1 MSGRLVTG
9 TSQRSRDRALL
20 VALNTRLDL
29 PRDAVIRLALRRDLW
44 SSGGCVATGR
54 LASRIGVA
62 RATLA
67 EARAL
72 IADAERLADVEIRAA
87 ESAAAR
93 VVTMIDPDYPPALTD
108 LELPPPVLYLRGRLP
123 DAPGLAIVGSRR
135 ADDDALGAARTFAR
149 DLAASGMTVVS
160 GLARGVDGAAHR
172 GALASERGTTV
183 AVQAC
188 GADLVYPRRHR
199 GLAEEIAARGALV
212 TEFPMGTEPMA
223 RNFPVRNRIIAA
235 LSLGTLV
242 VQAARR
248 SGTLITARLALE
260 LGREVWAIPGSIYH
274 RRATGANEL
283 IRDGATIVLEPRDVL
298 ESLPLAVRD
307 RLAEVAPPRD
317 ASAPAV
323 VPEGP
328 ARDVLEAL
336 TARTSMA
343 PDELAATTL
352 LNVAEVLSALAQL
365 ELHGLVRRRPGP
377 VFRVVRPP

>member
-1 MSGRLVTG
+1 MTG

-44 SSGGCVATGR
+44 TSGGGGATGR

-67 EARAL
+67 AARAL
-72 IADAERLADVEIRAA
+72 IVDAERLADVEIRAA
-87 ESAAAR
+87 ESAGAR

-123 DAPGLAIVGSRR
+123 GAPALAIVGSRR
-135 ADDDALGAARTFAR
+135 ADDDALAAARTFAR

-172 GALASERGTTV
+172 GALACERGTTV

-212 TEFPMGTEPMA
+212 TEFPIGTEPVA

-248 SGTLITARLALE
+248 SGTLITVRLALE
-260 LGREVWAIPGSIYH
+260 LGREVWAIPGSIYR

-298 ESLPLAVRD
+298 ESLPLAIRD
-307 RLAEVAPPRD
+307 RLAEMAPRQEET
-317 ASAPAV
+317 APV
-323 VPEGP
+323 SIPDGP
-328 ARDVLEAL
+328 AGSVLEAL
-336 TARTSMA
+336 AEHTSMA
-343 PDELAATTL
+343 PDGLAAATSL
-352 LNVAEVLSALAQL
+352 AVAEVLAALAEL
-365 ELHGLVRRRPGP
+365 ELRGLVRRRPGP
-377 VFRVVRPP
+377 VFRLAHPP